1 MAEYNPLTDGWCI
14 GCNKPKEKTAFLTS
28 LNPNHPSQRLPL
40 CRSCLSARM
49 KQYRE
54 VLGSDGAALWCLCA
68 ELGYPVIREVYDI
81 AVKRKDNSS
90 SSMNLF
96 TAYHSSL
103 KEIGFVVQGFW
114 QSDMMLDD
122 FIKIGEDKQFEDK
135 PEILNTQEMES
146 IWGKYT
152 NEEYQLLNR
161 FFDMYTKEIYDM
173 DYAMELRYRDLCKSE
188 LRKRKADESGDI
200 QEIAKAEDSLR
211 KNLALLKLDKF
222 SDNKKSDI
230 EKYIER
236 MAWMIENTK
245 PAECR
250 DLDKYKDFSNF
261 NSKWDEIMR
270 CVKNLVAGTREY
282 PNIPKDE
289 S

>member
-28 LNPNHPSQRLPL
+28 LNPNHINQRLPL

-54 VLGSDGAALWCLCA
+54 ALGSEGAALWCLCA

-122 FIKIGEDKQFEDK
+122 FIKIGEDKEFE
-135 PEILNTQEMES
+135 
-146 IWGKYT
+146 
-152 NEEYQLLNR
+152 
-161 FFDMYTKEIYDM
+161 
-173 DYAMELRYRDLCKSE
+173 
-188 LRKRKADESGDI
+188 
-200 QEIAKAEDSLR
+200 
-211 KNLALLKLDKF
+211 
-222 SDNKKSDI
+222 
-230 EKYIER
+230 
-236 MAWMIENTK
+236 
-245 PAECR
+245 
-250 DLDKYKDFSNF
+250 
-261 NSKWDEIMR
+261 
-270 CVKNLVAGTREY
+270 
-282 PNIPKDE
+282 
-289 S
+289 

>member
-14 GCNKPKEKTAFLTS
+14 GCNKPKEKTSFLTS
-28 LNPNHPSQRLPL
+28 LNPNHINQRLPL
-40 CRSCLSARM
+40 CRSCINTRM
-49 KQYRE
+49 KQYCE
-54 VLGSDGAALWCLCA
+54 ALGSEGAALWCLCA

-122 FIKIGEDKQFEDK
+122 FIKIGEDKEFEEK
-135 PEILNTQEMES
+135 PEILDTQEMEN

-152 NEEYQLLNR
+152 TEEYRILNR
-161 FFDMYTKEIYDM
+161 FFEMYTKEVYDM

-230 EKYIER
+230 EKHIER
-236 MAWMIENTK
+236 MAWTIENTK

-261 NSKWDEIMR
+261 NIKWDEIMR